1 MSIINN
7 EKDTKDYIKNYTT
20 TKPNE
25 MKWTKQDQKNWEK
38 FKKQLPKLFQEALIF
53 GIFATIFLCGMG
65 YILYQ
70 FLLILYNL

>member
-25 MKWTKQDQKNWEK
+25 MSWTKKDQNDWEK
-38 FKKQLPKLFQEALIF
+38 FKKNLLKLLQEGLIF
-53 GIFATIFLCGMG
+53 GVGMSV
-65 YILYQ
+65 
-70 FLLILYNL
+70 FLLICGYFIYKLLEVIYN